1 MKKLLFMLLL
11 MAVSLGGFAQQTY
24 EIYKLSGT
32 ARVDGMRALLKV
44 GGKVKTDT
52 KLDLTRC
59 TLFALLDKSS
69 RKVYYLKPGG
79 KQTVERAVMEV
90 RSRASNMSTRVLNT
104 VLASKAETRESWG
117 QLGAAMRGADD
128 VIDDNTQVVYGQVYA
143 TLNILLDRAKTSS
156 LDIEAVRE
164 FVSPDAF
171 VFRVSN
177 RTDKPL
183 FFNVLYLP
191 KGGGEVSMVYATDDD
206 MPCLMVDAGGSLRLS
221 DDICLAAGGRY
232 VLVAA
237 DAPFYS
243 SDIVDMVEQGE
254 QPSVGGSA
262 NIDVKV
268 WYVK

>member
-1 MKKLLFMLLL
+1 MKKLLLMLLL
-11 MAVSLGGFAQQTY
+11 AVVALGAFAQQTY

-32 ARVDGMRALLKV
+32 ARIDGTQTLLKV
-44 GGKVKTDT
+44 GGKVKNVT

-79 KQTVERAVMEV
+79 KSTVERAVMEV
-90 RSRASNMSTRVLNT
+90 RRRASNMSTRVLNT
-104 VLASKAETRESWG
+104 VLASKAESRESWG
-117 QLGAAMRGADD
+117 QLGAAMRGGDD

-143 TLNILLDRAKTSS
+143 TLNVLLDLAKPSS

-171 VFRVSN
+171 VFRVVN

-183 FFNVLYLP
+183 FFNVLFVP
-191 KGGGEVSMVYATDDD
+191 KGRGEVSMVYATDDD
-206 MPCLMVDAGGSLRLS
+206 MPCLMVDAGASSRLA

-243 SDIVDMVEQGE
+243 SDIEDMVEDGE
-254 QPSVGGSA
+254 QPSDVGTA
-262 NIDVKV
+262 NVDVKV